1 MLCAAAQSQRR
12 SPVKHRHLRNQ
23 SHKARHQAAYGCKPL
38 NPKEKY
44 FEKKFKVFVT
54 RFS

>member
-1 MLCAAAQSQRR
+1 MFSAAAQSQRR
-12 SPVKHRHLRNQ
+12 SPVKHRLLRNRATKPIHH
-23 SHKARHQAAYGCKPL
+23 SPHTCKPL
-38 NPKEKY
+38 KVNEKD